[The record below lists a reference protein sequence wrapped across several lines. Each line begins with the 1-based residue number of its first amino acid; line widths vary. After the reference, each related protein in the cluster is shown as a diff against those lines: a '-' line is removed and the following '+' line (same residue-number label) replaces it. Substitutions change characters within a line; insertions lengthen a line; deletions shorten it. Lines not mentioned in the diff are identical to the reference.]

1 MNDYDLL
8 SMSDGMQVFMFRLED
23 VPYGVRIEH
32 LLAISQDMRSLREV
46 PSRAHGFVGLIEYLG
61 TVVPV
66 LDLAQMLGRK
76 NRREMNEELISLL
89 NAREKDHL
97 EWLDAL
103 ERSITNDLPFTGERD
118 PHRCTFGHWLDSYK
132 HSDPALAELFADFD
146 APHKRIHALADELL
160 EKERKE
166 GKEAALLALALERR
180 ITLQTLLRAFE
191 FVRETLRSSL
201 HEVLMYV
208 TLDGRTPR
216 MALRVDDIQNIL
228 AFEEGDRIPLDAIEL
243 PARAISR
250 ELISDYLRGKVGDCF
265 LLDPRGLIHAAETG
279 RQQAA

>member
-32 LLAISQDMRSLREV
+32 LLAISQDMRSLRQV
-46 PSRAHGFVGLIEYLG
+46 PSQAPGFVGLIEYLG

-66 LDLAQMLGRK
+66 LDLARMLGRK
-76 NRREMNEELISLL
+76 SRREMNEELISML

-97 EWLDAL
+97 EWLAAL

-118 PHRCTFGHWLDSYK
+118 PHRCTFGRWYDGYQPEP
-132 HSDPALAELFADFD
+132 DLAELFKDFD
-146 APHKRIHALADELL
+146 APHQRIHALADELL
-160 EKERKE
+160 EKARKE
-166 GKEAALLALALERR
+166 GKEAALKLLAVERQTTLAG
-180 ITLQTLLRAFE
+180 LQRTFD
-191 FVRETLRSSL
+191 FVRETLRSNL

-216 MALRVDDIQNIL
+216 MALRVDDIRNIL
-228 AFEEGDRIPLDAIEL
+228 AFEQSDRISLDAIEL
-243 PARAISR
+243 PTRAIPR

-265 LLDPRGLIHAAETG
+265 LLDPRGLIHAAEMG

>member
-32 LLAISQDMRSLREV
+32 LLAISQDTRSLRQV
-46 PSRAHGFVGLIEYLG
+46 PSQAPGFVGLIEYLG

-66 LDLAQMLGRK
+66 LDLARMLGRK
-76 NRREMNEELISLL
+76 SRREMNEELISLL

-97 EWLDAL
+97 EWLGAL

-118 PHRCTFGHWLDSYK
+118 PHRCAFGRWYDSYQPEP
-132 HSDPALAELFADFD
+132 DLAELFKDFD
-146 APHKRIHALADELL
+146 APHQRIHALADELL
-160 EKERKE
+160 EKARKD
-166 GKEAALLALALERR
+166 GKEAALKMLVVERQTTLAG
-180 ITLQTLLRAFE
+180 LQRTFD
-191 FVRETLRSSL
+191 FVRETLRSNL

-216 MALRVDDIQNIL
+216 MALRVDDIRNIL
-228 AFEEGDRIPLDAIEL
+228 AFEQSDRIPLDAIEL
-243 PARAISR
+243 PTRAIPR